1 LKLAELQKF
10 VQQRGGRM
18 PDRYARDG
26 LVMARVLLAG
36 SALEE
41 MLTIPSIATVDLPP
55 RATLLL
61 AEIDNTMLDNL
72 PNVKS
77 PEPDAPRIC
86 VVDSGLTTG
95 HPLLST
101 AVGEAMVA
109 SSSLTSPLDDNGHG
123 TFVAGIAVYGNIEQ
137 CRQNLDFTPKF
148 WIDSARVTN
157 AHGEFD
163 NERLIP
169 TQMREAITYFA
180 DLGCRIFNISL
191 GDRKSPYLGGK
202 PSAWADVLDNLAH
215 ERDILIVVS
224 AGNYEHDAL
233 DDVEPIAVLSGASGK
248 FACLAF
254 AVNAQAPPRKTSP
267 VSSGILPDAPL
278 RDYPRY
284 LLSDPAR
291 IIEPA
296 TAANVLTVGALAIG
310 GLPRSSQGGP
320 FRNDVS
326 PRTIAYLGQPA
337 PFTRTGPGVRGAIK
351 PELVEYGGSWSYN
364 GAQGRVVR
372 DTGLGILSLNASFA
386 GGQLFKVDHGTS
398 FAAPRVAHLAA
409 QLMQSF
415 PDISANLVRA
425 LLVHSASIPAV
436 ADDMALTREE
446 RMRFYGY
453 GLVY

>member
-1 LKLAELQKF
+1 MNQYDHLQLRRAEPHEPRWKPRPPARSPREYQEFGLELAVATEKAIEHHKIRSRPVGVDPALILRVQTTGYVDEDQWRLAGFTVVESSADRVLLLFSDNEELSEFSKRVEAYRTRQVKKETQINPPYVWLEAIIPGSVSGLGPEDRVGRALQELRTAGGLQPDITYSFDIELWDLGSRDRNDLKLAELQKF

-233 DDVEPIAVLSGASGK
+233 DDVEPIAVLTST
-248 FACLAF
+248 LAF
-254 AVNAQAPPRKTSP
+254 WE
-267 VSSGILPDAPL
+267 
-278 RDYPRY
+278 
-284 LLSDPAR
+284 AR
-291 IIEPA
+291 
-296 TAANVLTVGALAIG
+296 G
-310 GLPRSSQGGP
+310 
-320 FRNDVS
+320 
-326 PRTIAYLGQPA
+326 
-337 PFTRTGPGVRGAIK
+337 K
-351 PELVEYGGSWSYN
+351 W
-364 GAQGRVVR
+364 
-372 DTGLGILSLNASFA
+372 
-386 GGQLFKVDHGTS
+386 
-398 FAAPRVAHLAA
+398 
-409 QLMQSF
+409 
-415 PDISANLVRA
+415 
-425 LLVHSASIPAV
+425 
-436 ADDMALTREE
+436 
-446 RMRFYGY
+446 
-453 GLVY
+453 